1 MTNNETP
8 RRAVLVSAKQR
19 DLMARSAS
27 RRVLPAAALV
37 WMGIRAG
44 VRLAKWRQMRRFAQ
58 GSAHQAAQRLS
69 TQTRRGQAEI
79 HPADDAPAGAGN
91 AVVQVQVV
99 STRWIFR
106 IHR

>member
-1 MTNNETP
+1 MTNDETP
-8 RRAVLVSAKQR
+8 RRGTIVSVKHR
-19 DLMARSAS
+19 DLMTRSTS

-79 HPADDAPAGAGN
+79 RAADDTPAGTGN
-91 AVVQVQVV
+91 AVVQVQVL
-99 STRWIFR
+99 SARWTFR
-106 IHR
+106 IRR